1 MDKGFHNLTR
11 IMATVSLVSD
21 TVNREEEDDLI
32 EQLVDAADAKFLSE
46 ADMRRLNRISI
57 ATMTGKLTITERDG
71 FLQWVDEKTHYLR
84 RMLNNMYREM
94 ANSSYEAPDLR
105 TMLYK
110 MEDFIEST
118 KDNKDFDN
126 FNARLD
132 IALAKTLMNDY
143 QLIYDI
149 RETAIGQYCG

>member
-1 MDKGFHNLTR
+1 MSYL
-11 IMATVSLVSD
+11 D

-32 EQLVDAADAKFLSE
+32 EQLVDAADAKFLSK

-57 ATMTGKLTITERDG
+57 ATMTGKLTTTERDA
-71 FLQWVDEKTHYLR
+71 FLQWVDEKSHYLR

-94 ANSSYEAPDLR
+94 ADANYEAPDLH

-110 MEDFIEST
+110 MEEFIEST
-118 KDNKDFDN
+118 KASPDYNN

-149 RETAIGQYCG
+149 RETAIDSIVDRRE